1 MALITIPKETKDPA
15 GKTRIRRTIYI
26 TLDAW
31 KLLNQES
38 EKSIDENGKRK
49 KSISKVVEELVIR
62 RYGKAK
68 KKTKRETIKVGER
81 EF

>member
-1 MALITIPKETKDPA
+1 MALITIPKETT

-31 KLLNQES
+31 KLLNEES
-38 EKSIDENGKRK
+38 DKSIAENGKRG
-49 KSISKVVEELVIR
+49 KSISRIIEELVISC
-62 RYGKAK
+62 YGKKKA
-68 KKTKRETIKVGER
+68 KKTKREVVRVGEE